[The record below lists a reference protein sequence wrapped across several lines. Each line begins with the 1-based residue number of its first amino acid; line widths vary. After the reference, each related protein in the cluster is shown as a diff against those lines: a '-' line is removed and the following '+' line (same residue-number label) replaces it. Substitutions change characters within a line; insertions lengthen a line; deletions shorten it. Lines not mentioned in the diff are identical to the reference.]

1 MDSVKNT
8 VPVYFLK
15 RVAGEGRDMPRSMYN
30 HAESEEDKAKSYL
43 EPDSTELEI
52 ISYLNDNFDNVILVT
67 NSNAALELGW
77 VKDYENVKAVLSCTA
92 IESIPYILTGQV
104 NPSGRTVD
112 TFAADAS
119 KSPAAQNFGDYQYVD
134 ENGELTKYNYV
145 TYEEGIYVGYKYYE
159 TRYEDAVL
167 NQGNAGDY
175 DYTEEVVYPFGY
187 GLSYTTFDWSNMQT
201 TWSGDECT
209 VTVDVENTG
218 DMAGKD
224 VVEIYAQS
232 PYTEYDKAN
241 GVEKASVQLVATA
254 RQANLHRARKR
265 R

>member
-1 MDSVKNT
+1 
-8 VPVYFLK
+8 
-15 RVAGEGRDMPRSMYN
+15 MPRSMYN

-175 DYTEEVVYPFGY
+175 DYTEEVVYHW
-187 GLSYTTFDWSNMQT
+187 LWSF
-201 TWSGDECT
+201 
-209 VTVDVENTG
+209 
-218 DMAGKD
+218 
-224 VVEIYAQS
+224 
-232 PYTEYDKAN
+232 
-241 GVEKASVQLVATA
+241 LH
-254 RQANLHRARKR
+254 NL
-265 R
+265 